1 MSNYVVVI
9 TGASS
14 GFGALSARA
23 ISKAGHI
30 VYAGIRWTTGENAK
44 EVAAVKQFATDE
56 KVDLRSVE
64 MDVQSQDS
72 VDAAIHQI
80 VAETGRL
87 DVVIHNAGHMAF
99 GPSEAFTIEQVA
111 ELYDNNVL
119 STQRVNR
126 AALPILR
133 KQGKGLVV
141 WIGSSSTRG
150 GTPPYLGPYFAAKA
164 AMDSLA
170 VTYAGELARWGIE
183 TTIVV
188 PGVYTSGTSHFATA
202 DHPGDKA
209 RAAEY
214 ADGPY
219 KDMPELVNKGHEVME
234 PAGSDVADVVRAIA
248 KVVDTPF
255 GKRPF
260 RVTVDPADAGAEV
273 INMMGDRVRVELFRR
288 IGMEDLLK
296 PHEVA

>member
-1 MSNYVVVI
+1 MSKYVVVI

-23 ISKAGHI
+23 ISKEGHI
-30 VYAGIRWTTGENAK
+30 VYAGMRWTAGENAK
-44 EVAAVKQFATDE
+44 EVEAVKQFSIDE

-64 MDVQSQDS
+64 MDVQSQES
-72 VDAAIHQI
+72 VDAAIKQI
-80 VAETGRL
+80 IADTGRL
-87 DVVIHNAGHMAF
+87 DVLIHNAGHMVF
-99 GPSEAFTIEQVA
+99 GPSEAFTVEQLA
-111 ELYDNNVL
+111 ELYDINVL

-133 KQGKGLVV
+133 KQGKGLVIWV
-141 WIGSSSTRG
+141 GSSSTRG

-170 VTYAGELARWGIE
+170 VTYAGELTRWGIE

-188 PGVYTSGTSHFATA
+188 PGVYTSGTNHFATA
-202 DHPGDKA
+202 SHPGDEK

-219 KDMPELVNKGHEVME
+219 KDMPELVDKGHEVME
-234 PAGSDVADVVRAIA
+234 PAGSDIADVARAIA

-260 RVTVDPADAGAEV
+260 RVTIDPADAGAEV
-273 INMMGDRVRVELFRR
+273 INMMGDRVRAELFRR
-288 IGMEDLLK
+288 IGLEDALK
-296 PHEVA
+296 PHITV